1 VKVVKGH
8 KFLEHTADVMVEAW
22 GKNYA
27 EALEES
33 ALALMET
40 IADIKKIKKDGK
52 KVRIVEKAPNLDEIV
67 VFSLSDVLTE
77 SEINDLFFYDCKVE
91 KFEKI
96 GNEWIVEM
104 ELLGR
109 KSKKCAKTIVKGVTF
124 CQIDVQKEQNKVKM
138 TVVFDI

>member
-1 VKVVKGH
+1 MKVVKGH